1 MNTKETFGTRL
12 AKLRTDTDISAREM
26 SLDLGQN
33 PSYINRIENQKAF
46 PSMQVFFYI
55 CEYLKITPGD
65 FFDMHTDY
73 PKEINELIEVLQDLN
88 SDQLKLIRQVAEEF
102 NKKKSEMISQNG
114 ELRSAGTHSYTA

>member
-73 PKEINELIEVLQDLN
+73 PKEINEVIEVLQDLN
-88 SDQLKLIRQVAEEF
+88 SDQLKLIKRVAEEF
-102 NKKKSEMISQNG
+102 NKNK
-114 ELRSAGTHSYTA
+114 

>member
-26 SLDLGQN
+26 SL
-33 PSYINRIENQKAF
+33 NRIENQKAF

-102 NKKKSEMISQNG
+102 NKKK
-114 ELRSAGTHSYTA
+114 

>member
-33 PSYINRIENQKAF
+33 PNYINRIENQKAF

-102 NKKKSEMISQNG
+102 NKKK
-114 ELRSAGTHSYTA
+114 